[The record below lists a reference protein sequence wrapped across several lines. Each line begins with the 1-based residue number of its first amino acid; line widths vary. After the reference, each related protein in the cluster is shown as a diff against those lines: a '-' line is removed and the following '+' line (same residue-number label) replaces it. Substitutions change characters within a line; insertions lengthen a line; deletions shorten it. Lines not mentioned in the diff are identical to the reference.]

1 MDEKKY
7 LSFLFDYNLFEKK
20 GIVFVF
26 KVKVIVNW
34 FKKNL
39 IVILIFCYFI
49 NLKLI
54 YIKL

>member
-54 YIKL
+54 YIKM